1 MTATPPTPEQLRSPA
16 ALGSGG
22 LVFTGAYLIGMVLLY
37 IGERLV
43 ASDASGTRIALAV
56 FALCGFAF
64 AIIGRL
70 RRKAQV
76 GEAAVAIEKRIL
88 ALYLIGLLA
97 LVIYVAQAD
106 FMMDKLRG
114 VFAEPRAADRYAGAL
129 ATLWVVIWLCSV
141 VPLLFVEI
149 SYAPMNTFRTVETPR
164 ARRSASSG
172 LVLAMTVAL
181 VFVTNYIV
189 SQYNKKVDLSY
200 FKTTRPSE
208 SSKKMVAALS
218 SPFEVTLFFS
228 TGNEVLDQ
236 AQAYFTELAGISD
249 KLKVK
254 VVDQVLEP
262 RLAKKL
268 SVSNNGSVVFA
279 KGKRNHQLVLGRKL
293 RRAKSKLKKLD
304 SEFQNAFLKLA
315 RRQKIAYLTV
325 GHEERTRD
333 PRDKRPGS
341 SIRDVR
347 IALGKLNYTIKDL
360 GLAQGLGSEVP
371 KDASVVIIAGP
382 RKPFLPGEADAL
394 KRYLKDGGRA
404 MIFLDPE
411 SEQTHEELLGPLGLK
426 FTSQV
431 LANTRYHYRLTR
443 TPADRVILISNRYG
457 SHASV
462 RTLSRFSRKLG
473 TLMIGAGSLA
483 EIPPVGGG
491 SVQVAFTLHAMPM
504 TWNDIDGNRRFDRGK
519 EKRGRYELAAAVTK
533 KLGKRSGAQQNDK
546 QAKLS
551 KQDEDEM
558 RVIVVADSGVI
569 SDKAFR
575 NPGNQLLFT
584 DGIKW
589 LGGEERFIGA
599 VTNEEDVR
607 IVHTRKE
614 DQLWFYLT
622 IFAVPAFVLAGGLFY
637 TRRRRSKRS

>member
-1 MTATPPTPEQLRSPA
+1 MKTQTPTPEQLRSPA
-16 ALGSGG
+16 ARGSAG
-22 LVFTGAYLIGMVLLY
+22 LLFTGIYLLAMLLLY
-37 IGERLV
+37 VGERLV
-43 ASDASGTRIALAV
+43 AADASGTRIALAV

-64 AIIGRL
+64 AIVGRL
-70 RRKAQV
+70 RRKGQV
-76 GEAAVAIEKRIL
+76 GEAAVSIEKRIL
-88 ALYLIGLLA
+88 MLYLIGLLA
-97 LVIYVAQAD
+97 LVIYIAQAD
-106 FMMDKLRG
+106 FMMDRLRAM
-114 VFAEPRAADRYAGAL
+114 FSEPRAADRYAGAL
-129 ATLWVVIWLCSV
+129 STLWVVVWLCSV
-141 VPLLFVEI
+141 IPLVFVEI
-149 SYAPMNTFRTVETPR
+149 SYAPMNTFRTVEMPR

-181 VFVTNYIV
+181 VFVLNFIV
-189 SQYNKKVDLSY
+189 AQYNDKVDLSY

-208 SSKKMVAALS
+208 SSKKMVANLNA
-218 SPFEVTLFFS
+218 PFQVTLFFS

-236 AQAYFTELAGISD
+236 ARAYFTELERTSD
-249 KLKVK
+249 KLEVR

-262 RLAKKL
+262 KLAKKL
-268 SVSNNGSVVFA
+268 SVSNNGSVVFS

-315 RRQKIAYLTV
+315 RTQKVAYLTV

-333 PRDKRPGS
+333 QRDKRPGS
-341 SIRDVR
+341 SIRDLR

-371 KDASVVIIAGP
+371 KDASVVIIVGP
-382 RKPFLPGEADAL
+382 RKPFLPGEVTAL
-394 KRYLKDGGRA
+394 QRYLKDGGRA
-404 MIFLDPE
+404 MIFVDPE
-411 SEQTHEELLGPLGLK
+411 AEQTHQELLGPLGLK
-426 FTSQV
+426 FTPQV
-431 LANTRYHYRLTR
+431 LANSRYHYRLTH
-443 TPADRVILISNRYG
+443 TPADRAILISNRYG

-473 TLMIGAGSLA
+473 TLMIGAGTLA

-491 SVQVAFTLHAMPM
+491 NVRVAFTMHAMPL
-504 TWNDIDGNRRFDRGK
+504 TWNDVDGNRRFDRGK
-519 EKRGRYELAAAVTK
+519 EKRGRFELAAAVTR
-533 KLGKRSGAQQNDK
+533 KLGKKAGGAKDDK
-546 QAKLS
+546 KAKL
-551 KQDEDEM
+551 KQKDEDEM
-558 RVIVVADSGVI
+558 RVIVVADSGMI

-599 VTNEEDVR
+599 VTTEEDVR
-607 IVHTRKE
+607 MVHTRKE

-622 IFAVPAFVLAGGLFY
+622 IFAVPALVMAGGLVY